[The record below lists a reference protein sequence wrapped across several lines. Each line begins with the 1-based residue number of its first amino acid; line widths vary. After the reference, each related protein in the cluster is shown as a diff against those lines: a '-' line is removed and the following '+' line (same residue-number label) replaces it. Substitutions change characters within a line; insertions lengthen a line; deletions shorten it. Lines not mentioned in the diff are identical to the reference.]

1 MQGQEKSQNF
11 IQKAAVLYL
20 IIWTISP
27 PLEIDMIYRLLA
39 LGAAGIWFIVA
50 LRRRLVVEK
59 VHIYAIV
66 YMFLVILI
74 AYLEKGSFDAILRQ
88 IAIYILVICFFIH
101 CFYKEN
107 GWHELSGIVPIVLI
121 LLLIYNWRTAEILL
135 EDPTIARKLVRADES
150 VYEYLRQ
157 GIGGYS
163 LVYPQVCIFPAII
176 AWILRAYRN
185 NKIYF
190 GIGCIWLYTYILCIS
205 RAGFS
210 IAIFASIVGVIMLF
224 FYRGRYI
231 WTAFAIA
238 AVIFM
243 AVMGAILYV
252 DSFREY
258 LLQTF
263 DGTAVAKKIEDLVA
277 TSETGVAEGSI
288 YERMEAYQGSIDVI
302 LEYPLVGGLW
312 MRSGGGHSAIM
323 DQFAKYGIW
332 GGIIYTMMLFAVPN
346 EYKRR
351 FHHPRVWA
359 ISNAVMV
366 AILFVAL
373 LDSFSFSFMCMI
385 LLVLPLLYEDIL
397 RWEGIEA

>member
-27 PLEIDMIYRLLA
+27 PLEIDMIYRLLG
-39 LGAAGIWFIVA
+39 LGCAGVWFIVA

-59 VHIYAIV
+59 AHIYAIV
-66 YMFLVILI
+66 YMFLVIVI

-101 CFYKEN
+101 CFYKE
-107 GWHELSGIVPIVLI
+107 GRWHELSGIVPIVLT

-135 EDPTIARKLVRADES
+135 EDPTIARKLVRVDES
-150 VYEYLRQ
+150 IYPYLRQ

-163 LVYPQVCIFPAII
+163 LVYPQVCIFPAIL
-176 AWILRAYRN
+176 AWILRAFRQ

-205 RAGFS
+205 RAGYS
-210 IAIFASIVGVIMLF
+210 IAIFATIVGAIMLF
-224 FYRGRYI
+224 FYRGRNI
-231 WTAFAIA
+231 WMAFAIA
-238 AVIFM
+238 AVIFLAM
-243 AVMGAILYV
+243 MGAILYV

-277 TSETGVAEGSI
+277 TSETGAAEGSI
-288 YERMEAYQGSIDVI
+288 YARMEAYNNSMDAI
-302 LEYPLVGGLW
+302 LEYPVVGSLW
-312 MRSGGGHSAIM
+312 LQNGGGHSAIL
-323 DQFAKYGIW
+323 DQFAKYGLW
-332 GGIIYTMMLFAVPN
+332 GGIIYTIMIFCVPN

-351 FHHPRVWA
+351 FHNPKVWM

-366 AILFVAL
+366 SILFVAL
-373 LDSFSFSFMCMI
+373 LDSFSYSFMCMI
-385 LLVLPLLYEDIL
+385 LIVLPLLYDDII

>member
-27 PLEIDMIYRLLA
+27 PLEIDMIYRLLG
-39 LGAAGIWFIVA
+39 LGAAAIWFVVA
-50 LRRRLVVEK
+50 LRRRLLVEK
-59 VHIYAIV
+59 AHIYAVV

-74 AYLEKGSFDAILRQ
+74 AYLEKGSLDAILRQ

-135 EDPTIARKLVRADES
+135 EDPTVARLLIRADES
-150 VYEYLRQ
+150 VYPYLRQ

-163 LVYPQVCIFPAII
+163 LIYPQVCIFPAIL
-176 AWILRAYRN
+176 AWTLRAYRQK
-185 NKIYF
+185 KILF
-190 GIGCIWLYTYILCIS
+190 GIGCVWLYTYILCIS
-205 RAGFS
+205 RAGYS
-210 IAIFASIVGVIMLF
+210 IAIFATIVGVIMLF
-224 FYRGRYI
+224 FYRGRNI
-231 WTAFAIA
+231 WIAFVIA
-238 AVIFM
+238 ALIFVVTM
-243 AVMGAILYV
+243 YSIVYV

-263 DGTAVAKKIEDLVA
+263 DGTAVANKINDLVA
-277 TSETGVAEGSI
+277 TSETGEAEGSI
-288 YERMEAYQGSIDVI
+288 YLRLEAYQGSIDVI
-302 LEYPLVGGLW
+302 LEYPVVGGLW
-312 MRSGGGHSAIM
+312 MRNGGGHSAIL

-351 FHHPRVWA
+351 FHTPQIWA
-359 ISNAVMV
+359 VSNAVMV
-366 AILFVAL
+366 SLLFVTL
-373 LDSFSFSFMCMI
+373 LDSATYSFMCMI
-385 LLVLPLLYEDIL
+385 LLILPLLYEDIL
-397 RWEGIEA
+397 RWEGIET

>member
-20 IIWTISP
+20 LIWTISP

-59 VHIYAIV
+59 AHIYAIV

-74 AYLEKGSFDAILRQ
+74 AYLEKGSLDAILQ
-88 IAIYILVICFFIH
+88 HIAIYILVICFFIH

-163 LVYPQVCIFPAII
+163 LVYPQVCIFPAIL
-176 AWILRAYRN
+176 AWILRVYRQ

-190 GIGCIWLYTYILCIS
+190 GIGCVWLYTYILCIS
-205 RAGFS
+205 RAGYS
-210 IAIFASIVGVIMLF
+210 IAIFASIVGAIMLF
-224 FYRGRYI
+224 FYRGRNI

-238 AVIFM
+238 AVIFL

-277 TSETGVAEGSI
+277 TSETGAAEGSI
-288 YERMEAYQGSIDVI
+288 QARMKAYQGSTNTI
-302 LEYPLVGGLW
+302 LEYPLIGGLW
-312 MRSGGGHSAIM
+312 MAGGGGHSAIL
-323 DQFAKYGIW
+323 DQFAKYGVW
-332 GGIIYTMMLFAVPN
+332 GGIIYTIMIFAVPN
-346 EYKRR
+346 EYKRKY
-351 FHHPRVWA
+351 HHPKVWM

-366 AILFVAL
+366 SLLFVAL
-373 LDSFSFSFMCMI
+373 LDSITYSFMCMI

>member
-205 RAGFS
+205 RAGYS

-224 FYRGRYI
+224 FYRGRNI

>member
-20 IIWTISP
+20 IIWTVSP

-59 VHIYAIV
+59 AHIYAIV

-74 AYLEKGSFDAILRQ
+74 AYLQKGSLDAILQ
-88 IAIYILVICFFIH
+88 HIAIYILVICFFIN
-101 CFYKEN
+101 CFYKER

-150 VYEYLRQ
+150 IYPYLRQ

-163 LVYPQVCIFPAII
+163 LVYPQVCIFPAIL

-205 RAGFS
+205 RAGYS
-210 IAIFASIVGVIMLF
+210 IAIFATIVGAIMLF
-224 FYRGRYI
+224 FYRGRNI

-238 AVIFM
+238 AVIFL

-277 TSETGVAEGSI
+277 TSETGAAEGSI
-288 YERMEAYQGSIDVI
+288 YARMEAYQGSIDTI
-302 LEYPLVGGLW
+302 LDYPLVGGLW
-312 MRSGGGHSAIM
+312 MGSGGGHSAIL
-323 DQFAKYGIW
+323 DQFAKYGVW
-332 GGIIYTMMLFAVPN
+332 GGIIYTIMIFAVPN
-346 EYKRR
+346 EYKRKY
-351 FHHPRVWA
+351 HHPKVWM

-366 AILFVAL
+366 SLLFVTL
-373 LDSFSFSFMCMI
+373 LDSVTYSFTCMI

>member
-27 PLEIDMIYRLLA
+27 PLEVDMIYRLLA
-39 LGAAGIWFIVA
+39 LGCAGIWFIVA
-50 LRRRLVVEK
+50 LRRRLLVEK

-66 YMFLVILI
+66 YMFLVIVI
-74 AYLEKGSFDAILRQ
+74 AYLQKGSLDAILQ
-88 IAIYILVICFFIH
+88 HIAIYILVICFLIH
-101 CFYKEN
+101 CFYKE
-107 GWHELSGIVPIVLI
+107 GRWHELSGIVPIVLI
-121 LLLIYNWRTAEILL
+121 LLIIYNWKTAEILL
-135 EDPTIARKLVRADES
+135 EDPTIARLLVRADES
-150 VYEYLRQ
+150 VYPYLRQ

-163 LVYPQVCIFPAII
+163 LVYPQVCIFPAIL

-190 GIGCIWLYTYILCIS
+190 GIGCVWLYTYILCIS
-205 RAGFS
+205 RAGYS
-210 IAIFASIVGVIMLF
+210 IAIFASVVGAIMLF
-224 FYRGRYI
+224 FYRGRNI
-231 WTAFAIA
+231 WTAFAISA
-238 AVIFM
+238 LIFVV
-243 AVMGAILYV
+243 VMGSIIYV

-277 TSETGVAEGSI
+277 TSETGAAEGSI
-288 YERMEAYQGSIDVI
+288 YVRIAAYQGSINAI
-302 LEYPLVGGLW
+302 LEYPVIGGLW
-312 MRSGGGHSAIM
+312 MGSGGGHSAIL

-332 GGIIYTMMLFAVPN
+332 GGVIYIIMLFTVPN

-351 FHHPRVWA
+351 FHHPKVWA

-366 AILFVAL
+366 SLLFVAL
-373 LDSFSFSFMCMI
+373 LDSCTYSFMCMI
-385 LLVLPLLYEDIL
+385 LLVLPLLYEDII

>member
-27 PLEIDMIYRLLA
+27 PLEVDMIYRLLA
-39 LGAAGIWFIVA
+39 LGCAGIWFIVA
-50 LRRRLVVEK
+50 LRRRLLVEK

-66 YMFLVILI
+66 YMFLVIVI
-74 AYLEKGSFDAILRQ
+74 AYLQKGSLDAILQ
-88 IAIYILVICFFIH
+88 HIAIYILVICFFIH
-101 CFYKEN
+101 CFYKE
-107 GWHELSGIVPIVLI
+107 GRWHELSGIVPIVLI
-121 LLLIYNWRTAEILL
+121 LLIIYNWKTAEILL
-135 EDPTIARKLVRADES
+135 EDPTIARLLVRADES
-150 VYEYLRQ
+150 VYPYLRQ

-163 LVYPQVCIFPAII
+163 LVYPQVCIFPAIL

-185 NKIYF
+185 NKICF
-190 GIGCIWLYTYILCIS
+190 GIGCVWLYTYILCIS
-205 RAGFS
+205 RAGYS
-210 IAIFASIVGVIMLF
+210 IAIFASVVGAIMLF
-224 FYRGRYI
+224 FYRGRNI
-231 WTAFAIA
+231 WTAFAISA
-238 AVIFM
+238 LIFVV
-243 AVMGAILYV
+243 VMGSIIYV

-277 TSETGVAEGSI
+277 TSETGAAEGSI
-288 YERMEAYQGSIDVI
+288 YVRIAAYQGSINAI
-302 LEYPLVGGLW
+302 LEYPVIGGLW
-312 MRSGGGHSAIM
+312 MGSGGGHSAIL

-332 GGIIYTMMLFAVPN
+332 GGVIYIIMLFTVPN

-351 FHHPRVWA
+351 FHHPKVWA

-366 AILFVAL
+366 SLLFVAL
-373 LDSFSFSFMCMI
+373 LDSCTYSFMCMI
-385 LLVLPLLYEDIL
+385 LLVLPLLYEDII

>member
-1 MQGQEKSQNF
+1 MEGQEKSQNF

-39 LGAAGIWFIVA
+39 LAAAAIWFLVA
-50 LRRRLVVEK
+50 LRRRLLVEK
-59 VHIYAIV
+59 VHIYAVV

-74 AYLEKGSFDAILRQ
+74 AYLEKGSFDAIIRQ
-88 IAIYILVICFFIH
+88 IGIYILVICFIIH

-163 LVYPQVCIFPAII
+163 LVYPQVCIFPAIL
-176 AWILRAYRN
+176 AWILRAYCN

-190 GIGCIWLYTYILCIS
+190 GIGCVWLYTYILCIS
-205 RAGFS
+205 RAGYS
-210 IAIFASIVGVIMLF
+210 IAIFASIVGAIMLF
-224 FYRGRYI
+224 FYRGRNI

-252 DSFREY
+252 DGFREY

-263 DGTAVAKKIEDLVA
+263 DGTAVANKINDLVA
-277 TSETGVAEGSI
+277 TSETGAAEGSI
-288 YERMEAYQGSIDVI
+288 YVRIDAYKDSVHSI
-302 LEYPLVGGLW
+302 LEYPLVGSLW
-312 MRSGGGHSAIM
+312 MASGGGHSAIL
-323 DQFAKYGIW
+323 DQFAKYGVW
-332 GGIIYTMMLFAVPN
+332 GGIIYTIMIFAVPN
-346 EYKRR
+346 EYKRKY
-351 FHHPRVWA
+351 HHPKVWM

-366 AILFVAL
+366 SLLFVAL
-373 LDSFSFSFMCMI
+373 LDSVTYSFMCMI
-385 LLVLPLLYEDIL
+385 LIVLPLLYEDIL
-397 RWEGIEA
+397 RWEGIDA

>member
-27 PLEIDMIYRLLA
+27 PMEVDMIYRLLA
-39 LGAAGIWFIVA
+39 LGCAGIWFIIA
-50 LRRRLVVEK
+50 LRRRLLVEK
-59 VHIYAIV
+59 VHIYAVV
-66 YMFLVILI
+66 YMFLAIVIV
-74 AYLEKGSFDAILRQ
+74 YLEKGSFDAILKQ
-88 IAIYILVICFFIH
+88 IAIYILVICFFINV
-101 CFYKEN
+101 FYKE
-107 GWHELSGIVPIVLI
+107 GRWHELSGIVPIVLI
-121 LLLIYNWRTAEILL
+121 LLIVFNWKTAEILL

-150 VYEYLRQ
+150 IYEYLRQ

-163 LVYPQVCIFPAII
+163 LVYPQVCIFPAIL

-190 GIGCIWLYTYILCIS
+190 GIGCVWLYTYILCIS
-205 RAGFS
+205 RAGYS
-210 IAIFASIVGVIMLF
+210 IAIFATLVGTIMLF
-224 FYRGRYI
+224 FYRRKNI
-231 WTAFAIA
+231 WMAFAIA
-238 AVIFM
+238 AVIFL
-243 AVMGAILYV
+243 AGMGAILYV

-263 DGTAVAKKIEDLVA
+263 DGTAVAKKINDLVA
-277 TSETGVAEGSI
+277 TSESGAAEGSI
-288 YERMEAYQGSIDVI
+288 YARMEAYQGSINVI
-302 LEYPLVGGLW
+302 LEHPILGGLW
-312 MRSGGGHSAIM
+312 MQSGGGHSAIL

-332 GGIIYTMMLFAVPN
+332 GGVIYIIMLFYVPN

-351 FHHPRVWA
+351 FHHPKVWA

-366 AILFVAL
+366 ALLFVAL
-373 LDSFSFSFMCMI
+373 LDSCTYSFMCMI

>member
-20 IIWTISP
+20 IVWTISP
-27 PLEIDMIYRLLA
+27 PMEIDMIYRLIG
-39 LGAAGIWFIVA
+39 LGCAGIWFVMA
-50 LRRRLVVEK
+50 LRRRISTEK
-59 VHIYAIV
+59 VHIYAVV

-74 AYLEKGSFDAILRQ
+74 AYLQKGSLDAILQ
-88 IAIYILVICFFIH
+88 HIAIYILVICFIIN
-101 CFYKEN
+101 CFYKE
-107 GWHELSGIVPIVLI
+107 GRWHELTGIIPIVLI
-121 LLLIYNWRTAEILL
+121 LLIVFNWRTAEILL

-150 VYEYLRQ
+150 IYPYLRQ

-163 LVYPQVCIFPAII
+163 LVYPQVCIFPAIL
-176 AWILRAYRN
+176 AWILRAFRQ
-185 NKIYF
+185 NKLYF
-190 GIGCIWLYTYILCIS
+190 GIGCVWLYTFILCIS
-205 RAGFS
+205 RAGYS
-210 IAIFASIVGVIMLF
+210 IAIFATIVGAIMLF
-224 FYRGRYI
+224 FYRGRNI

-238 AVIFM
+238 AVIFL

-277 TSETGVAEGSI
+277 TSETGAAEGSI
-288 YERMEAYQGSIDVI
+288 YVRVEAYKNSIDGI
-302 LEYPLVGGLW
+302 LEYPLIGGLW
-312 MRSGGGHSAIM
+312 MSGGGGHSAIL

-332 GGIIYTMMLFAVPN
+332 GGIIYTIMLFAVPN

-351 FHHPRVWA
+351 YHHPKVWM

-366 AILFVAL
+366 AVLFVGL
-373 LDSFSFSFMCMI
+373 LDSFTYSFMCMI

>member
-50 LRRRLVVEK
+50 LRRRLLVEK
-59 VHIYAIV
+59 VHIYAVV

-74 AYLEKGSFDAILRQ
+74 AYLEKGSFDAIIRQ
-88 IAIYILVICFFIH
+88 IGIYILVICFIIH

-107 GWHELSGIVPIVLI
+107 GWHELSGIIPIVLI

-163 LVYPQVCIFPAII
+163 LVYPQVCIFPAIL
-176 AWILRAYRN
+176 AWILRAYHN

-205 RAGFS
+205 RAGYS
-210 IAIFASIVGVIMLF
+210 IAIFATIVGAIMLF
-224 FYRGRYI
+224 FYRGRNI

-238 AVIFM
+238 AVIFL

-277 TSETGVAEGSI
+277 TSETGAAEGSI
-288 YERMEAYQGSIDVI
+288 QARMKAYQGSTNTI
-302 LEYPLVGGLW
+302 LEYPLIGGLW
-312 MRSGGGHSAIM
+312 MAGGGGHSAIL
-323 DQFAKYGIW
+323 DQFAKYGVW
-332 GGIIYTMMLFAVPN
+332 GGIIYTIMIFAVPN
-346 EYKRR
+346 EYKRKY
-351 FHHPRVWA
+351 HHPKVWM

-366 AILFVAL
+366 SLLFVAL
-373 LDSFSFSFMCMI
+373 LDSITYSFMCMI

>member
-121 LLLIYNWRTAEILL
+121 LLLIYNWRIAEILL
-135 EDPTIARKLVRADES
+135 EDPTIARKLVHADES

-205 RAGFS
+205 RAGYS

-224 FYRGRYI
+224 FYRGRNI

>member
-27 PLEIDMIYRLLA
+27 PLEVDMIYRLLA
-39 LGAAGIWFIVA
+39 LGCAGIWFIVA
-50 LRRRLVVEK
+50 LRRRLLVEK

-66 YMFLVILI
+66 YMFLVIVI
-74 AYLEKGSFDAILRQ
+74 AYLQKGSLDAILQ
-88 IAIYILVICFFIH
+88 HIAIYILVICFFIH
-101 CFYKEN
+101 CFYKE
-107 GWHELSGIVPIVLI
+107 GRWHELSGIVPIVLI
-121 LLLIYNWRTAEILL
+121 LLIIYNWKTAEILL
-135 EDPTIARKLVRADES
+135 EDPTIARLLVRADES
-150 VYEYLRQ
+150 VYPYLRQ

-163 LVYPQVCIFPAII
+163 LVYPQVCIFPAIL

-185 NKIYF
+185 NKICF
-190 GIGCIWLYTYILCIS
+190 GIGCVWLYTYILCIS
-205 RAGFS
+205 RAGYS
-210 IAIFASIVGVIMLF
+210 IAIFASVVGAIMLF
-224 FYRGRYI
+224 FYRGRNI
-231 WTAFAIA
+231 WTAFAISA
-238 AVIFM
+238 LIFVV
-243 AVMGAILYV
+243 VMGSIIYV

-277 TSETGVAEGSI
+277 TSETGAAEGSI
-288 YERMEAYQGSIDVI
+288 YVRIAAYQGSLDAI
-302 LEYPLVGGLW
+302 LEYPIVGGLW
-312 MRSGGGHSAIM
+312 MGSGGGHSAIL

-332 GGIIYTMMLFAVPN
+332 GGVIYIIMLFTVPN

-351 FHHPRVWA
+351 FHHPKVWA

-366 AILFVAL
+366 SLLFVAL
-373 LDSFSFSFMCMI
+373 LDSCTYSFMCMI
-385 LLVLPLLYEDIL
+385 LLVLPLLYEDII

>member
-27 PLEIDMIYRLLA
+27 PLEIDMIYRLLG
-39 LGAAGIWFIVA
+39 LGCAAIWFLVA
-50 LRRRLVVEK
+50 LRRGLWVEK
-59 VHIYAIV
+59 VHIYAVV

-74 AYLEKGSFDAILRQ
+74 AYLEKGSFDAIIRQ
-88 IAIYILVICFFIH
+88 IGIYILVICFIIH

-107 GWHELSGIVPIVLI
+107 GWHELSGIIPIVLI

-163 LVYPQVCIFPAII
+163 LVYPQVCIFPAIL
-176 AWILRAYRN
+176 AWILRAYHN

-205 RAGFS
+205 RAGYS
-210 IAIFASIVGVIMLF
+210 IAIFASIVGAIMLF
-224 FYRGRYI
+224 FYRGRNI
-231 WTAFAIA
+231 WIAFAIA

-252 DSFREY
+252 DGFREY

-263 DGTAVAKKIEDLVA
+263 DGTAVAKKINDLVA

-288 YERMEAYQGSIDVI
+288 YERVQTYKNSMNTI
-302 LEYPLVGGLW
+302 LEYPLVGSLW
-312 MRSGGGHSAIM
+312 MGSGGGHSAIL
-323 DQFAKYGIW
+323 DQFAKYGVW
-332 GGIIYTMMLFAVPN
+332 GGVIYTMMLFTVPN
-346 EYKRR
+346 EYKRH
-351 FHHPRVWA
+351 FHNPQVWA
-359 ISNAVMV
+359 VSNAVMV
-366 AILFVAL
+366 SILFVAL
-373 LDSFSFSFMCMI
+373 LDSFSYSFTCMI
-385 LLVLPLLYEDIL
+385 LLMLPLLYEDIL
-397 RWEGIEA
+397 RWEEIEA

>member
-27 PLEIDMIYRLLA
+27 PLEIDMIYRLLGLA
-39 LGAAGIWFIVA
+39 AAGIWFIVA

-59 VHIYAIV
+59 VHIYAVV

-74 AYLEKGSFDAILRQ
+74 AYLQKGSLDAILQ
-88 IAIYILVICFFIH
+88 HIAIYILVICFFIH

-150 VYEYLRQ
+150 IYPYLRQ

-163 LVYPQVCIFPAII
+163 LVYPQVCIFPAIL

-205 RAGFS
+205 RAGYS
-210 IAIFASIVGVIMLF
+210 IAIFATIVGAIMLF
-224 FYRGRYI
+224 FYRGRNI
-231 WTAFAIA
+231 WTAF
-238 AVIFM
+238 VISALIFVV
-243 AVMGAILYV
+243 AMGAILYV

-277 TSETGVAEGSI
+277 TSETGAAEGSI
-288 YERMEAYQGSIDVI
+288 YARVQAYKGSMNVI
-302 LEYPLVGGLW
+302 LEYPLVGSLW
-312 MRSGGGHSAIM
+312 MGSGSGHSAIL

-332 GGIIYTMMLFAVPN
+332 GGIIYTIMIFAVPN
-346 EYKRR
+346 EYKRKY
-351 FHHPRVWA
+351 HHQKLWM

-366 AILFVAL
+366 SLLFVAL
-373 LDSFSFSFMCMI
+373 LDSITYSFMCMI
-385 LLVLPLLYEDIL
+385 LIVLPLLYEDIL

>member
-205 RAGFS
+205 RAGYS

-224 FYRGRYI
+224 FYRGRNI

-312 MRSGGGHSAIM
+312 LRSGGGHSAIM